1 LENVKPVV
9 VEVKSVVVEVKP
21 VETTFCSSIPPVE
34 AEMSFMD
41 GFTPEASSKMLGPY
55 VS

>member
-1 LENVKPVV
+1 MKVKPVV
-9 VEVKSVVVEVKP
+9 VEVKS

-41 GFTPEASSKMLGPY
+41 GFMPEASSKMLGPY